1 LDTDNL
7 TVSGINKNFSRNYR
21 VYCNQ
26 CRLICGIVWYTHQV
40 DEDRVINLCFDC
52 FNLLDKATASIYT
65 KTDITKRMESGRD
78 NRKSYWGLDDN
89 IKLLDFMGNSYGR
102 GWAEID
108 HYFEGKKSIE
118 DILLQFMQF
127 PITNFNPFEEKHQL
141 NQDPLDYK

>member
-1 LDTDNL
+1 
-7 TVSGINKNFSRNYR
+7 
-21 VYCNQ
+21 
-26 CRLICGIVWYTHQV
+26 
-40 DEDRVINLCFDC
+40 
-52 FNLLDKATASIYT
+52 
-65 KTDITKRMESGRD
+65 MESGRD